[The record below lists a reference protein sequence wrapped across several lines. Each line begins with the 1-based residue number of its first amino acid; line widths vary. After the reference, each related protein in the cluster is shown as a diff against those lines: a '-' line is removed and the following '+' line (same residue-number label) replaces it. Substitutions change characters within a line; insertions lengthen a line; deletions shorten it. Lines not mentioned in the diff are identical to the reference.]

1 MLHLDNPDAQN
12 IEYCARYLKKKCVR
26 CTSINASVPRP
37 APPRLLTRPDRA
49 YPICSGEYLWMIV
62 KGRREGEGTNGA
74 GGAGQA
80 SYVLAVGR
88 VLELRNTHGY
98 EAYGMSVQCMPPGCC
113 RPARLLCRDPRSLAS
128 GCTHR
133 RV

>member
-1 MLHLDNPDAQN
+1 VQPILGFEQSELLGRNLRTLLHPHDSEFVMLHLDNPDAQN

-26 CTSINASVPRP
+26 CTGINAR
-37 APPRLLTRPDRA
+37 APRLALPADPTV
-49 YPICSGEYLWMIV
+49 PICSGEYLWMIV
-62 KGRREGEGTNGA
+62 KGRREGTNGA

-98 EAYGMSVQCMPPGCC
+98 EAYGMSVHGPGV
-113 RPARLLCRDPRSLAS
+113 L
-128 GCTHR
+128 
-133 RV
+133 